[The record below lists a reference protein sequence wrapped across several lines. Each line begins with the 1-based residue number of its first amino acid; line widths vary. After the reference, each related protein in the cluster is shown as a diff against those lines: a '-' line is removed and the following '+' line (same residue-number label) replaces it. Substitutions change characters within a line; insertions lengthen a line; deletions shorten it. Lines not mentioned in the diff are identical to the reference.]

1 MQSWAD
7 YLGHQ
12 HEPVVH
18 VLEGGHVGVVDP
30 VLEPVEQVVD
40 TRGPGVDGG
49 AEAEHKGEADHP
61 PPAALGSGL
70 ENGPEA
76 GHSQLEE
83 ASAAILNEDFFSV

>member
-40 TRGPGVDGG
+40 TRGPGVDGR
-49 AEAEHKGEADHP
+49 AEAEHQGEADHP